1 MATMRLIFSFKQF
14 LNYKKVLTY
23 TLVFILSLLFLNVGI
38 IQHAIGAESKD
49 EPHISLKVENKRL
62 GDVLKIITLDTGFKF
77 KLNDQWI
84 SYPVNASIENMPL
97 HRGLKLILRGLNH
110 TIIYESNK
118 TIRIMVY
125 GFVDS
130 RKTDSYSTQPIS
142 SQIQDDQQEPA
153 LSPESSPEETDD
165 LMRADD
171 SSEENSSSESTEDK
185 STKSENS
192 SDNGKK
198 EGSEDASASTDKEL
212 DQDTSSLSENTNEQ
226 NEQKNTSED
235 AMSESSQEQ
244 NIVKQSK

>member
-1 MATMRLIFSFKQF
+1 MRLIFSFKQF

-23 TLVFILSLLFLNVGI
+23 TLVFILSLLFLHVGI
-38 IQHAIGAESKD
+38 VQHAIGTESKD

-62 GDVLKIITLDTGFKF
+62 GDVLKIITLGTGFKF

-84 SYPVNASIENMPL
+84 SYPVNASIENLPL

-118 TIRIMVY
+118 TIKIMVY

-130 RKTDSYSTQPIS
+130 RKTDSYSTQSIS
-142 SQIQDDQQEPA
+142 SQIQDDQQEPDF
-153 LSPESSPEETDD
+153 SPASFPAATDD

-171 SSEENSSSESTEDK
+171 SSEKNSSSESTEDK
-185 STKSENS
+185 STESENS

-198 EGSEDASASTDKEL
+198 EGSENAI
-212 DQDTSSLSENTNEQ
+212 
-226 NEQKNTSED
+226 
-235 AMSESSQEQ
+235 SESSQ
-244 NIVKQSK
+244 KPHHLKYFKY

>member
-23 TLVFILSLLFLNVGI
+23 TLVFILSLLFLHVGI
-38 IQHAIGAESKD
+38 VQHAIGAESKD
-49 EPHISLKVENKRL
+49 EPNISLKVENKRL

-84 SYPVNASIENMPL
+84 SYPVNASIENLPL

-118 TIRIMVY
+118 TIKIMVY

-130 RKTDSYSTQPIS
+130 RKTDSYSTQSIS

-153 LSPESSPEETDD
+153 FSPESFPEETDD

-171 SSEENSSSESTEDK
+171 SSEKNSSSESTEDK
-185 STKSENS
+185 STENENS
-192 SDNGKK
+192 SDRGKK
-198 EGSEDASASTDKEL
+198 ES
-212 DQDTSSLSENTNEQ
+212 SEN
-226 NEQKNTSED
+226 
-235 AMSESSQEQ
+235 AISESSQKQ
-244 NIVKQSK
+244 NNMK